1 MKYLHKI
8 HIWVTRYSV
17 QIAVAIIAFSF
28 GCIVLL
34 LAFNQIQN
42 NEQTARETQLVLDV
56 KQLAEQIN
64 ATTKVRTVQINGIDR
79 HIDCLAAFFAQ
90 VNRNYKTIQDLNT
103 CRLNTDG
110 N

>member
-1 MKYLHKI
+1 M
-8 HIWVTRYSV
+8 
-17 QIAVAIIAFSF
+17 IIIVCF
-28 GCIVLL
+28 GSIVLM
-34 LAFNQIQN
+34 LAYNQFQN
-42 NEQTARETQLVLDV
+42 NEQTAKETQLVLDV

-64 ATTKVRTVQINGIDR
+64 ATTKIRTAQINGIDR

-103 CRLNTDG
+103 CTLNTNG

>member
-8 HIWVTRYSV
+8 HVWVTRYSV

-42 NEQTARETQLVLDV
+42 NDQTARETQIVLDI
-56 KQLAEQIN
+56 KKIAEQLN
-64 ATTKVRTVQINGIDR
+64 ATTKVRTAQINGIDR
-79 HIDCLAAFFAQ
+79 HIDCLAAFFALTD
-90 VNRNYKTIQDLNT
+90 RTYKTIQDLNT
-103 CRLNTDG
+103 CTLNTNG